1 MSYARMRALIVLSVL
16 TVAAVVFVAV
26 AFVRDSQTEATVAEE
41 CPPGFVLAN
50 VALPEPKDVKL
61 KVFNAAG
68 ADGLGARVST
78 DFGNRKFQVE
88 KPENSDKTSDEVA
101 VLRYGPKAV
110 GAAHLLRA
118 YFLDNARIEYDEARD
133 NDVVDVVIGTRFE
146 QLATTTE
153 VNQSLVEL
161 GQAKL
166 PPGTCAATPPA

>member
-16 TVAAVVFVAV
+16 TVAAIVFVAV
-26 AFVRDSQTEATVAEE
+26 ALVQDTQTEATTVEE
-41 CPPGFVLAN
+41 CPEGYVLAN

-68 ADGLGARVST
+68 QNGLGARVST
-78 DFGNRKFQVE
+78 DFSNRKFQVE
-88 KPENSDKTSDEVA
+88 KPENSDRTSDDVA
-101 VLRYGPKAV
+101 ILRYGPKTV

-118 YFLDNARIEYDEARD
+118 YFLDNALTEYDEGRD
-133 NDVVDVVIGTRFE
+133 SDIVDVVIGTGFE

-161 GQAKL
+161 GQAEV
-166 PPGTCAATPPA
+166 PPGACAA